1 MKEEEWQ
8 RRTTSSGGIT
18 QYDGGLVND
27 RIGEIDVNYPL
38 YAFLMCGTLLLDCN
52 LWFSLWIVVCIDIW
66 LSLCY
71 VVSVYEVYGMLSGM
85 IWVVCEG
92 LVLSFGILL
101 LDTSQLVD
109 FAHKLRKLRL
119 I

>member
-1 MKEEEWQ
+1 
-8 RRTTSSGGIT
+8 
-18 QYDGGLVND
+18 
-27 RIGEIDVNYPL
+27 
-38 YAFLMCGTLLLDCN
+38 
-52 LWFSLWIVVCIDIW
+52 
-66 LSLCY
+66 
-71 VVSVYEVYGMLSGM
+71 MLSGM

>member
-27 RIGEIDVNYPL
+27 
-38 YAFLMCGTLLLDCN
+38 
-52 LWFSLWIVVCIDIW
+52 
-66 LSLCY
+66 SLC
-71 VVSVYEVYGMLSGM
+71 VYGMLSGM

-92 LVLSFGILL
+92 LGM
-101 LDTSQLVD
+101 
-109 FAHKLRKLRL
+109 
-119 I
+119 